1 VGARGAA
8 AEFKEFVLRG
18 NVVELAVAV
27 AIGAAFG
34 RVVSAFTENLLTPLL
49 AIPGDAADLSDLD
62 VEVGGSVFSYG
73 VVVNAVI
80 SFVIM
85 AAVLFFVVVR
95 PLNRLAA
102 RRKVEPP
109 APSTTRDCP
118 WCLSAIP
125 RAATRCAFCT
135 GEVPAPPAPPPEP
148 EG

>member
-1 VGARGAA
+1 MGARGAA

-80 SFVIM
+80 SFVIILRS
-85 AAVLFFVVVR
+85 AG
-95 PLNRLAA
+95 
-102 RRKVEPP
+102 RRSVSGEFLQPVG
-109 APSTTRDCP
+109 
-118 WCLSAIP
+118 
-125 RAATRCAFCT
+125 ATLCD
-135 GEVPAPPAPPPEP
+135 PQ
-148 EG
+148 